1 MPRWFQDCKICNEGM
16 VTEMTNRVAN
26 GESERTAAAAL
37 SKETEIGG
45 LVMYTPESI
54 RRRFRYHT
62 GRVGQNVPAAA
73 VAPIAGDPALLDT
86 VDYVSPVTP
95 LIATRASLHY
105 RVPANFKLSYDQ
117 FKEAIQREKENGW
130 ADITRDAIV
139 DHLKELIEL
148 VDDD

>member
-1 MPRWFQDCKICNEGM
+1 MTQWFNECRICTEGM
-16 VTEMTNRVAN
+16 VAEMINRVAN

-45 LVMYTPESI
+45 LLMYTPESI

-73 VAPIAGDPALLDT
+73 VAPSDATQSGAD
-86 VDYVSPVTP
+86 VHVSPLTP
-95 LIATRASLHY
+95 ILTERASLHY

-139 DHLKELIEL
+139 DHLKELLEL